1 MKTLKLNYMVKLNFW
16 EKWFVFWGMPFLLNI
31 NTLEVHDLRK
41 LTKSCSIAQM
51 ADHNKRYLT
60 THNFETAITKGIVIN
75 GTWKMANGCRW
86 CLKKHDTG

>member
-1 MKTLKLNYMVKLNFW
+1 MVKLNFW

-51 ADHNKRYLT
+51 ADHNKRRIS
-60 THNFETAITKGIVIN
+60 HSQFEKAITKGYK
-75 GTWKMANGCRW
+75 GRRANGCRW